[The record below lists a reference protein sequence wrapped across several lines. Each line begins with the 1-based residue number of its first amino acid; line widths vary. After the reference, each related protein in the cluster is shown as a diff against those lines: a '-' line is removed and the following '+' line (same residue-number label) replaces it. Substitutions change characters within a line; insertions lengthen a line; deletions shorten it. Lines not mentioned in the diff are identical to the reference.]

1 MRTLTNFLLC
11 LVLIS
16 LYSCSGSD
24 TYRGAWKAINEKG
37 EKFEINFEAKD
48 FTIKDSTGKTDTY
61 KYKQNAV
68 SIKNSIETYGIQVS
82 DGKSYQINFPIANDE
97 TKGVIKDA
105 AGRPLYIIGRSG
117 YVQYEE
123 IYGLK

>member
-1 MRTLTNFLLC
+1 MRKSINFLLG

-24 TYRGAWKAINEKG
+24 TYRGVWKAINEKG
-37 EKFEINFEAKD
+37 EKFDINFDAKKL
-48 FTIKDSTGKTDTY
+48 TITDSTGQVKTY
-61 KYKQNAV
+61 EYKQNSV
-68 SIKNSIETYGIQVS
+68 SIKNAVETYGIQVS

-97 TKGVIKDA
+97 TRGVIKDA

>member
-1 MRTLTNFLLC
+1 MRKALNFLLG

-24 TYRGAWKAINEKG
+24 TYRGPWKAIDERG
-37 EKFEINFEAKD
+37 EKFEMNFEAKS
-48 FTIKDSTGKTDTY
+48 FTIKDSTGKTLSYT
-61 KYKQNAV
+61 YKQNSV
-68 SIKNSIETYGIQVS
+68 SIQNSVETYGIQVS
-82 DGKSYQINFPIANDE
+82 DGKSYLINFPIADDE

-105 AGRPLYIIGRSG
+105 AGRPLYIIGRSK

-123 IYGLK
+123 IYGMK

>member
-1 MRTLTNFLLC
+1 MRKATNFLLG
-11 LVLIS
+11 LALIS

-24 TYRGAWKAINEKG
+24 TYRGLWKALDERG
-37 EKFEINFEAKD
+37 EKFEINFDAKS

-61 KYKQNAV
+61 KYKQNSV

-82 DGKSYQINFPIANDE
+82 DGKSYQINFPVANDE
-97 TKGVIKDA
+97 TKGVIKDGS
-105 AGRPLYIIGRSG
+105 GRPLYIIGRSR
-117 YVQYEE
+117 YVEYEE

>member
-1 MRTLTNFLLC
+1 MKKLTNFLLT

-24 TYRGAWKAINEKG
+24 TYRGLWKALDERG
-37 EKFEINFEAKD
+37 QKFDINFDAKS
-48 FTIKDSTGKTDTY
+48 FTVKDSTGKTETY
-61 KYKQNAV
+61 KYKQNSV
-68 SIKNSIETYGIQVS
+68 SIQNSVETYGIQVS
-82 DGKSYQINFPIANDE
+82 DGKSYQINFPVADDE

-105 AGRPLYIIGRSG
+105 AGRPLYIIGRSR

>member
-1 MRTLTNFLLC
+1 MRKAINFLLA

-24 TYRGAWKAINEKG
+24 TYRGLWKALDERG
-37 EKFEINFEAKD
+37 DKFEINFDAKS
-48 FTIKDSTGKTDTY
+48 FTVKDSTGKIETY
-61 KYKQNAV
+61 QYKQNSV

-82 DGKSYQINFPIANDE
+82 DGKSYQINFPLADDE

-105 AGRPLYIIGRSG
+105 AGRPLYIIGRSR
-117 YVQYEE
+117 YVQYDE

>member
-1 MRTLTNFLLC
+1 MRKATNFLLG

-48 FTIKDSTGKTDTY
+48 FTIKDSTGKTDSY
-61 KYKQNAV
+61 KYKQNSV

-82 DGKSYQINFPIANDE
+82 DGKSYQINFPVANDE
-97 TKGVIKDA
+97 TMGVIKDA
-105 AGRPLYIIGRSG
+105 AGTPLYIIGRSR

-123 IYGLK
+123 IYGQK